1 MTKEIWKDI
10 NDYAK
15 YYQISNFGKV
25 KSLPRFHR
33 KQELILKHTISK
45 GGYHR
50 VPLTKNGKSKK
61 YLISRLVALHF
72 IPNTNNL
79 PEVNHK
85 DGNKAN
91 NKKSNLAWITPKG
104 NILHAYKTKLRYAT
118 IGENCSWSKLTEK
131 QVKDIRNRWKIGAY
145 NMRELAE
152 YFEVHKT
159 TIWEI
164 IHRKIW
170 RHI

>member
-1 MTKEIWKDI
+1 MNEKWVNIRGFTD
-10 NDYAK
+10 
-15 YYQISNFGKV
+15 YQISNLGRV
-25 KSLPRFHR
+25 KSLPRRYR
-33 KQELILKHTISK
+33 KQERILKHDINK

-50 VPLTKNGKSKK
+50 VPLCQNSKSKK
-61 YLISRLVALHF
+61 FLVSRLVATHF
-72 IPNTNNL
+72 IPNINNL

-85 DGNKAN
+85 NGNKGN
-91 NKKSNLAWITPKG
+91 NKVSNLEWKTSSGNMKHAFKHKLKIITKC
-104 NILHAYKTKLRYAT
+104 
-118 IGENCSWSKLTEK
+118 EQCSWSKLTEI
-131 QVKDIRNRWKIGAY
+131 QVKDIRERWRIKAF

-152 YFEVHKT
+152 YFNVHKT